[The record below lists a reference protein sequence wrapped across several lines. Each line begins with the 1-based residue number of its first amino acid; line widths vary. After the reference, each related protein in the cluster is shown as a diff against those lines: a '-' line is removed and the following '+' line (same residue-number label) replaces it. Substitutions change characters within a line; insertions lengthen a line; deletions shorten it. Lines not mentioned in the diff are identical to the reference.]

1 MLQARIQLFSQ
12 TIEPSLSGYASPV
25 TESVPVRGAASGVSP
40 VIAVARGEGVTI
52 AIEGEG
58 FAVSQPGEA
67 LEPGAVGDWIRV
79 RTVKDGSPKG
89 EPMRA
94 KVQRPGLVSL
104 PLP

>member
-1 MLQARIQLFSQ
+1 MA
-12 TIEPSLSGYASPV
+12 SLAETPTRRPPV
-25 TESVPVRGAASGVSP
+25 TTTAGAAAYRDR
-40 VIAVARGEGVTI
+40 IVA
-52 AIEGEG
+52 
-58 FAVSQPGEA
+58 A

-79 RTVKDGSPKG
+79 RTLKDGSPKG